1 GVQIAEGSIESKHL
15 ASNAFDNFTL
25 DEGSVTG
32 SQIAEGTITGAN
44 VAEGSLDGLQI
55 AEGSIE
61 SRHLG
66 PDAFNNFTLA
76 EGSVTGGHI
85 AEGTI
90 ERRHLSPD
98 AFDTFTLQDGSINS
112 IKLGNSA
119 VTSVHISDGAV
130 TGQQLAEA
138 AVTAQHL
145 AFTPVRSVAGQPKLQ
160 QFGMTPFVLTGAD
173 TQAEVTVKFDEPF
186 AGINYVIVGMS
197 NNPGFQIS
205 LKSQREDAAVLTV
218 FRQPNCNLSYGF
230 MSWIALGPSL

>member
-1 GVQIAEGSIESKHL
+1 M
-15 ASNAFDNFTL
+15 
-25 DEGSVTG
+25 
-32 SQIAEGTITGAN
+32 
-44 VAEGSLDGLQI
+44 AEGSLNGSQI

-66 PDAFNNFTLA
+66 PDAFDNFTLT
-76 EGSVTGGHI
+76 EGSVTGSQI

-90 ERRHLSPD
+90 ERRHLRPD
-98 AFDTFTLQDGSINS
+98 AFDTFTLADGSIDGD
-112 IKLGNSA
+112 KLGKSA

-130 TGQQLAEA
+130 TGQQLAES

-145 AFTPVRSVAGQPKLQ
+145 AFTPVRSSSGKPKLQ

-173 TQAEVTVKFDEPF
+173 TQTEVTVQFDEPY

-205 LKSQREDAAVLTV
+205 LKSQREDAAVLEV
-218 FRQPNCNLSYGF
+218 IRQPNCSISYGF
-230 MSWIALGPSL
+230 VSWIALGPSL